1 MKRIAVG
8 IVGPSDSVQYI
19 ISLTKDKY
27 ADLIPVA
34 VIYDDAVEVPERV
47 KQYDFQ
53 VDVWLFT
60 AVVSYN
66 FAKSAQVT
74 TKPMFF
80 LSHTGSSLL
89 ALLVEMAYVQKLPM
103 KSMSFDMFT
112 GREIEEAFAD
122 AKIPLCKYYVYDWDS
137 TVIAREMTDFH
148 YSLWQQ
154 GKITLAVTCFLNTY
168 LDLKERGVPV
178 FRIWP
183 PRDKVYDMLNHVI
196 SSAQAERFKE
206 GQIAILQIAIDDYDD
221 MVREAISGYA
231 VQRVELKLH
240 KLLIQC
246 VEEVKGSLV
255 IHGNG
260 QYTVYST
267 RGCVQAWTRDFSILP
282 LYQELTRTLR
292 ISVSGGIGFGPTAY
306 EADESAHRALSFAR
320 RSGKGQWMVVTDDH
334 SVIGPLSSSAQLRF
348 SFAGA
353 TDLGQE
359 LAKRLKMSTTTVNR
373 LLAVIDKLDCD
384 SVRADDLAFYLSIT
398 TRSAR
403 RILAVMVQEQL
414 ALVVGTE
421 VLVKGRPRKL
431 YQISLDKLALVAKG
445 DS

>member
-8 IVGPSDSVQYI
+8 IVGPRDSVQYI
-19 ISLTKDKY
+19 ISLTQDKY
-27 ADLIPVA
+27 ADLLPVA
-34 VIYDDAVEVPERV
+34 VIYDDAIEVPERV

-66 FAKSAQVT
+66 FAKRAQAT

-89 ALLVEMAYVQKLPM
+89 ATLVEIAYVQKLPM
-103 KSMSFDMFT
+103 SSISFDMFT
-112 GREIEEAFAD
+112 SREVEEAFVD
-122 AKIPLCKYYVYDWDS
+122 AKLPLCNYYVCDWEN
-137 TVIAREMTDFH
+137 TVVAKEMTDFH

-154 GKITLAVTCFLNTY
+154 GKITLAFTCFFNTY
-168 LDLKERGVPV
+168 LDLKELGVPV

-221 MVREAISGYA
+221 MVREAVSGYD
-231 VQRVELKLH
+231 VQRIELKLH

-267 RGCVQAWTRDFSILP
+267 RGCVQKWTKDFSVLP

-306 EADESAHRALSFAR
+306 EADENAHRALSFAR

-334 SVIGPLSSSAQLRF
+334 SVIGPLSSSAQLHF
-348 SFAGA
+348 SL
-353 TDLGQE
+353 TDSTRLGQQ
-359 LAKRLKMSTTTVNR
+359 LAKRLKISTTTVNR
-373 LLAVIDKLDCD
+373 LLAVIDKLACD

-431 YQISLDKLALVAKG
+431 YQISLEQLALVANS